1 MCQCDVGAD
10 RRVRPVWDGGHT
22 DAETRMQTDGEAVL
36 QTLTAVWRGMRHLR
50 ECGKGGNDLEEVE
63 RVWSWFDRLRG
74 RCPCVLGAAGV
85 ASRHAAVSDCGTVSP
100 VSPSGLTMCLSDV
113 GTCVWGEYACS

>member
-100 VSPSGLTMCLSDV
+100 SGLTMCLSDV

>member
-85 ASRHAAVSDCGTVSP
+85 ASRHTAVSYCRWVLQNRPYLKAQKSQ
-100 VSPSGLTMCLSDV
+100 LSQAE
-113 GTCVWGEYACS
+113 TF